1 MISGPKYNFSV
12 GQKYFFV
19 ISKKVNIF
27 HRIEPNY
34 YGQSG
39 DPVIEAGGL
48 GDGGEV
54 KIRKC
59 QKVSESTNL
68 LKIQWGFVDNLF
80 VYTLTA

>member
-1 MISGPKYNFSV
+1 MTE
-12 GQKYFFV
+12 
-19 ISKKVNIF
+19 
-27 HRIEPNY
+27 RILQVQCADIQEKAGITHTFKHHH
-34 YGQSG
+34 GQSG